1 MMSMLRT
8 PRFAEADLSLQD
20 VSFDKEDNI
29 HDQLGQPDLVH
40 VSQTKS
46 SRRVYVFLFLG
57 MIIVT
62 AIRGVAISL

>member
-1 MMSMLRT
+1 MSRT

-29 HDQLGQPDLVH
+29 HDQLRQPDLVH

>member
-1 MMSMLRT
+1 MSMSRT

-20 VSFDKEDNI
+20 VSFDEEDNI

-40 VSQTKS
+40 VSPTKS

-57 MIIVT
+57 IIFVT
-62 AIRGVAISL
+62 ATLGVAISL